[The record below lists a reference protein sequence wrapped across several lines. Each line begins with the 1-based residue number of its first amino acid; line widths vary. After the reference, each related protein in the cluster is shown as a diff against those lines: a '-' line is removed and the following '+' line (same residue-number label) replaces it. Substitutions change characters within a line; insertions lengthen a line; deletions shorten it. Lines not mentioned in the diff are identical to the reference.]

1 MKTITAVQLTVHHDF
16 EILKTEQR
24 PVLTSLNWSF
34 DPENQ
39 TSLQAYFH
47 VKIQTNTLI
56 EAI

>member
-1 MKTITAVQLTVHHDF
+1 MKTVTAVRLTVHHDF

-24 PVLTSLNWSF
+24 LVLTGLNWSF
-34 DPENQ
+34 EPENQ
-39 TSLQAYFH
+39 TSLQAYIH